1 MAKVFGI
8 FTAIFLA
15 LAAFVATKNKAAYES
30 TITNTQ
36 TEKDKLAKGQAKLK
50 ATQETLA
57 ALPIETSGVEEEAS
71 NLTNEETKETK
82 NNAALTAQVEPLTAK
97 IAENKAK
104 LDEFREKTKE
114 TGNVQELAS
123 KLRATSAELEE
134 LAQSITASEAK
145 LANVTAQNSA
155 NDKQVTSVKS
165 KFDTYANGDSLA
177 TLKTSI
183 RTIYPNW
190 GFVTLSSGNNGGV
203 VANSTLNVIRDG
215 ATIAQ
220 LLVTAVESNSAS
232 ASIVPGSLADD
243 VTLSVGDQ
251 VVPGLKAAKPAS
263 N

>member
-8 FTAIFLA
+8 FTALFLA
-15 LAAFVATKNKAAYES
+15 ISAYVAFKNQAAYES

-36 TEKDKLAKGQAKLK
+36 AEHDKLAKGQAKLK
-50 ATQETLA
+50 ATQEILA
-57 ALPIETSGVEEEAS
+57 ALPIENAGVQEEIEKFKTEEAAQTKMNAS
-71 NLTNEETKETK
+71 LTTE
-82 NNAALTAQVEPLTAK
+82 VESLTAK
-97 IAENKAK
+97 ITADKAK

-134 LAQSITASEAK
+134 LSQSITTAEAK
-145 LANVTAQNSA
+145 LANLTAQSA
-155 NDKQVTSVKS
+155 ATDKQASSVKV
-165 KFDTYANGDSLA
+165 KLDTFTAGDSLA

-190 GFVTLSSGNNGGV
+190 GFVTLAAGNNAGV

-215 ATIAQ
+215 STVAQ
-220 LLVTAVESNSAS
+220 LLVTAVEAGSAS
-232 ASIVPGSLADD
+232 ATIVPGSLAADS
-243 VTLSVGDQ
+243 TLMVGDM
-251 VVPGLKAAKPAS
+251 VVPGLKAAKPAL